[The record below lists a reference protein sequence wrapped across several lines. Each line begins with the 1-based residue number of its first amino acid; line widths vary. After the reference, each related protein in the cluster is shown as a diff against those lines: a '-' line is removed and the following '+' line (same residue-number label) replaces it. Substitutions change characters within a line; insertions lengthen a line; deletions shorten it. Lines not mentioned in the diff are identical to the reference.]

1 MILDGPFLDIT
12 YFESGP
18 EKHLKCLKTEVE
30 SVVAVVAAF
39 EPRVM
44 IYLYGSMSRWI
55 FGRKEICGRKIFCD
69 KSDVDIL
76 IKLPDDIVASNDDFR
91 KLCEDLRHKLYPEE
105 KPQAIDE
112 HIIAR
117 IKGESK
123 LGYRS
128 FVCNADLEGFF
139 FREMITNQE
148 AILLYGDGQWS
159 IPWREEGFVPT
170 IKE

>member
-1 MILDGPFLDIT
+1 MYRNSEWKYLEYL
-12 YFESGP
+12 EQQ
-18 EKHLKCLKTEVE
+18 VE
-30 SVVAVVAAF
+30 QAVAVVAEF
-39 EPRVM
+39 EPCVLV
-44 IYLYGSMSRWI
+44 YLYGSMARRLYKNTERI
-55 FGRKEICGRKIFCD
+55 GRKIFCD
-69 KSDVDIL
+69 KSDADIL
-76 IKLPDDIVASNDDFR
+76 IKLPDDIVVSNDAFR
-91 KLCEDLRHKLYPEE
+91 KLCENLRHELYPEE

-117 IKGESK
+117 INGESK

-128 FVCNADLEGFF
+128 FVCNADLEGSF

-148 AILLYGDGQWS
+148 AILLYGNGKWS